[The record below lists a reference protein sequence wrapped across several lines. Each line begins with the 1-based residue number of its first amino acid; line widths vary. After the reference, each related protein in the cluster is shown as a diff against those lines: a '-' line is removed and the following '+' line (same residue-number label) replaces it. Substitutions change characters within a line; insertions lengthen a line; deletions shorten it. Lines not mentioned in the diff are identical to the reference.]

1 VSGGALL
8 DGGEDWACFNR
19 LRDLG
24 TVSDKSG
31 QRLGHR
37 SHRAYLGFESQLLL
51 DSPLA
56 HVAAARRVTTAQDQQ
71 IADLGLK
78 TGALCVLA
86 YKLLSERAA

>member
-1 VSGGALL
+1 MLG
-8 DGGEDWACFNR
+8 GGEDWACLDR
-19 LRDLG
+19 VRDLS

-31 QRLGHR
+31 KRLGHR
-37 SHRAYLGFESQLLL
+37 SHRAYLRFESQLLL

-56 HVAAARRVTTAQDQQ
+56 HVAAARRVTSAHDQQ
-71 IADLGLK
+71 IADLGPK